1 MIFPEI
7 INYLLT
13 LRYPGS
19 EEGKLNWVCY
29 RNSIQ
34 TIIPLLP
41 AGVTV
46 NFTFKPLY
54 GSYAWLVWASR
65 IGTDIVPYT
74 FSATITQYGNTPVQ
88 GIGSQRGLND
98 AAEYFSVVTEQE
110 TAYTSVTNLGPLAEH
125 WEVWA
130 DFIVI
135 PTVQDLKTILD
146 ALRRLHTST
155 ESERLLQQAVY
166 LLGLLSGQPQE
177 PRPPIGGSE

>member
-1 MIFPEI
+1 MIFPEV

-29 RNSIQ
+29 RGVVQ
-34 TIIPLLP
+34 TVAPLVP
-41 AGVTV
+41 PGVTL
-46 NFTFKPLY
+46 NYTFRPLY
-54 GSYAWLVWASR
+54 GSYAWLVWSTR
-65 IGTDIVPYT
+65 CGTDVVPNA
-74 FSATITQYGNTPVQ
+74 FSGTIQQYGSTPWS
-88 GIGSQRGLND
+88 GIATQRGLTD
-98 AAEYFSVVTEQE
+98 PAEYFAVVTEQE
-110 TAYTSVTNLGPLAEH
+110 PGYVSVTNLSPVVQH
-125 WEVWA
+125 WEALA

-155 ESERLLQQAVY
+155 ESEQLLQQAVY

-177 PRPPIGGSE
+177 PRPPIGGSA